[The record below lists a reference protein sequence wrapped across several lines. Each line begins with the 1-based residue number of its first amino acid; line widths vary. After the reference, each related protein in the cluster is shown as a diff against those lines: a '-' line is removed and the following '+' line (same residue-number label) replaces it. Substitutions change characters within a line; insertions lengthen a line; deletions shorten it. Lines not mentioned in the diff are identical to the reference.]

1 MAYGSDFGGRR
12 DSGRLPKPAVP
23 PGFQERMS
31 QHGHGGQQPEA
42 GDWRGRD
49 GYEAPG
55 GRPSYSPHT
64 ERSGFDGQRQGVAR
78 GYDQPGPG
86 AQYPGQGY
94 GQPFPH
100 QQLPF
105 APPQAWQRKR
115 SWPLRHKALTI
126 LFAFIGFLVII
137 VAANPGG
144 SASSPSSS
152 AGDTTVGTQASASAS
167 MAASNASNP
176 ASAQTLTYEVIGS
189 AADVTYGPAGSTL
202 SGTIP
207 MKVNVKLGNA
217 IYYSLTAQLQ
227 GGGRV
232 TVKILINGKV
242 ISESNATGGY
252 NIATAEISQD
262 PLTGEWTD
270 TNGPG

>member
-1 MAYGSDFGGRR
+1 
-12 DSGRLPKPAVP
+12 
-23 PGFQERMS
+23 
-31 QHGHGGQQPEA
+31 
-42 GDWRGRD
+42 
-49 GYEAPG
+49 
-55 GRPSYSPHT
+55 
-64 ERSGFDGQRQGVAR
+64 
-78 GYDQPGPG
+78 
-86 AQYPGQGY
+86 
-94 GQPFPH
+94 
-100 QQLPF
+100 
-105 APPQAWQRKR
+105 
-115 SWPLRHKALTI
+115 LRHKALTI

-270 TNGPG
+270 TNSPS

>member
-1 MAYGSDFGGRR
+1 MVVAGCYGRSVIGVAYGSDFGGRR

-23 PGFQERMS
+23 PGFHERMS
-31 QHGHGGQQPEA
+31 QH
-42 GDWRGRD
+42 
-49 GYEAPG
+49 
-55 GRPSYSPHT
+55 
-64 ERSGFDGQRQGVAR
+64 
-78 GYDQPGPG
+78 
-86 AQYPGQGY
+86 
-94 GQPFPH
+94 
-100 QQLPF
+100 
-105 APPQAWQRKR
+105 
-115 SWPLRHKALTI
+115 
-126 LFAFIGFLVII
+126 
-137 VAANPGG
+137 
-144 SASSPSSS
+144 
-152 AGDTTVGTQASASAS
+152 
-167 MAASNASNP
+167 
-176 ASAQTLTYEVIGS
+176 
-189 AADVTYGPAGSTL
+189 GPAGSTL

-270 TNGPG
+270 TNSPS